1 MKTQSTAKEAPDRL
15 RQCNQPKAP
24 EVKPKQFELALA
36 NLFGI
41 LDNLQQ
47 DKNKS

>member
-1 MKTQSTAKEAPDRL
+1 MNTQSTAKEATDRL

-24 EVKPKQFELALA
+24 KIKPKQFELALV
-36 NLFGI
+36 NLLGI

-47 DKNKS
+47 DMNKS